1 MLSIDIVIHYN
12 DYIQHII
19 CVFIYVS
26 MYLYLIVITILLK
39 ILNNKYLLTGF
50 DKLYQYYN
58 GVTVYINEYKYETL
72 RFKI

>member
-26 MYLYLIVITILLK
+26 MYLYLIVISILLK
-39 ILNNKYLLTGF
+39 ILNNKYFT
-50 DKLYQYYN
+50 N
-58 GVTVYINEYKYETL
+58 
-72 RFKI
+72 RF